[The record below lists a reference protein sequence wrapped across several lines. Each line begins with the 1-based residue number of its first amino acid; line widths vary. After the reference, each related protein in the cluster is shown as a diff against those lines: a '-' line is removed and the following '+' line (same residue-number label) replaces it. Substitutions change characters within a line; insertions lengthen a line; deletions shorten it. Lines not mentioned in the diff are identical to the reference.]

1 MPATNQLTKTD
12 NFKFA
17 LVLRV
22 EGSSSRS
29 MLVRMIGVAAT
40 LVAAAVKIALL
51 IASRAS

>member
-1 MPATNQLTKTD
+1 MPATMQLTKTD
-12 NFKFA
+12 NLKFA

-22 EGSSSRS
+22 EGSSSHS
-29 MLVRMIGVAAT
+29 ILVRMIGVAAT

>member
-12 NFKFA
+12 SFKFA
-17 LVLRV
+17 LVLRF

-29 MLVRMIGVAAT
+29 MLMRIIGVATT
-40 LVAAAVKIALL
+40 LIAAAVKIALL

>member
-1 MPATNQLTKTD
+1 MPARNQLTKT
-12 NFKFA
+12 NKFKFA

-29 MLVRMIGVAAT
+29 VLMRMIGVATT
-40 LVAAAVKIALL
+40 LIAAAVKIALL